1 MNDVIKPYVQIEDA
15 HGAIASVY
23 FMDDQKHEVQY
34 RDKIGNKFFTEL
46 FEMIPIEIVEKLAM
60 DWATGKRELSI

>member
-15 HGAIASVY
+15 HGATASVY

-34 RDKIGNKFFTEL
+34 RDNAGNKFFTEL
-46 FEMIPIEIVEKLAM
+46 FEMVPIEIVEKMAM
-60 DWATGKRELSI
+60 EWAIGKRELII